1 MEGVYSSFR
10 WVDEGRSAAAS
21 TAVVESSCHVNVN
34 DVDAAVLGGFNRI
47 ASDHDE
53 RVGVASATSA
63 YRSVRR
69 PPSTLSPAGGTA
81 SSASALLI
89 AVWHCLGVGARPY
102 KLLAPRRDPNQPLRR
117 SESPALCRASAP
129 TTGPW
134 PHRTSL
140 PRCSRRWRGDG
151 SGSRRRA
158 RRDSRSGSAGSCKV
172 VLGRAPTLS
181 RGIGVAQRNVLANAD
196 SMCGGRQRGGGQDS
210 GQAGYKCGHQARQ
223 EAPPRAV
230 MAGKLSR

>member
-1 MEGVYSSFR
+1 MESVYSSFR

-89 AVWHCLGVGARPY
+89 AVWHCLGGGTAVQAASTSERP
-102 KLLAPRRDPNQPLRR
+102 KSAAPAVRVTSLVPCVSADNWSLATSDVVAPMQ
-117 SESPALCRASAP
+117 PALA
-129 TTGPW
+129 
-134 PHRTSL
+134 
-140 PRCSRRWRGDG
+140 RRWIWF
-151 SGSRRRA
+151 
-158 RRDSRSGSAGSCKV
+158 SASSK
-172 VLGRAPTLS
+172 
-181 RGIGVAQRNVLANAD
+181 
-196 SMCGGRQRGGGQDS
+196 
-210 GQAGYKCGHQARQ
+210 AG
-223 EAPPRAV
+223 
-230 MAGKLSR
+230 